1 MSITTH
7 RRTRPGAG
15 RVARFRLDVGEWL
28 LLREV
33 LCAEV
38 AGASTP
44 AAFDPVAL
52 GLPATDA
59 LSADERRRAAG
70 ALHRRGLVLA
80 PEPDG
85 TIRVHP
91 AALLGLL
98 QLVEPQ
104 VRIDVSSWSGSTSLT
119 QALAWGAG
127 RTTSLA
133 RRCRATSAHGA
144 DVAEQEGVVEL
155 AVSGGGG
162 LVDEVLRALPPGPP
176 APTEGEAVEVGW
188 QESVA
193 VAHALRTGRADVAAH
208 LSGLPAAALE
218 LLGAVSTRLTGGA
231 SITGAT
237 RHESATTLGFHNVW
251 LWTEADLVELVGA
264 TSQHVTLR
272 RSTPARLRTRLLAA
286 VTGLLHPGAVP

>member
-1 MSITTH
+1 M
-7 RRTRPGAG
+7 
-15 RVARFRLDVGEWL
+15 
-28 LLREV
+28 
-33 LCAEV
+33 
-38 AGASTP
+38 
-44 AAFDPVAL
+44 
-52 GLPATDA
+52 
-59 LSADERRRAAG
+59 
-70 ALHRRGLVLA
+70 
-80 PEPDG
+80 
-85 TIRVHP
+85 
-91 AALLGLL
+91 
-98 QLVEPQ
+98 
-104 VRIDVSSWSGSTSLT
+104 
-119 QALAWGAG
+119 
-127 RTTSLA
+127 
-133 RRCRATSAHGA
+133 
-144 DVAEQEGVVEL
+144 EL